1 MMILLLL
8 LAIVILLMWLQKML
22 LLLLIDAVVLMLMVV
37 AGVLVLLLLR
47 VALHMIA
54 VHDPRVVGV
63 WNFQSSALLIIGIYP
78 SRYHENKFPSIRSTG
93 KIKQKRRSAASSS
106 SMTFLRRLL
115 LLLLLL
121 ASLYFDLPHRDL
133 FSLTLLLTCCSSSR
147 LRPIYLTPS
156 LSSTRA
162 SSSSLLFSF
171 LFLTHDRAIVT
182 RNHAHT
188 LASVSCANCKFL
200 YFYSPLSLSLSYV
213 FVVRNVLKTP

>member
-1 MMILLLL
+1 MILLLL

-37 AGVLVLLLLR
+37 AGILVLLLLR
-47 VALHMIA
+47 VALYMIA

-93 KIKQKRRSAASSS
+93 KIKQKRRLAASSS
-106 SMTFLRRLL
+106 SLTFRRRLL

-147 LRPIYLTPS
+147 LRPIYLKPS

-162 SSSSLLFSF
+162 SSSSLLLFFFS
-171 LFLTHDRAIVT
+171 
-182 RNHAHT
+182 
-188 LASVSCANCKFL
+188 
-200 YFYSPLSLSLSYV
+200 
-213 FVVRNVLKTP
+213 